1 MNLSDARYAK
11 YALVREMLDTVGVA
25 KSLRSGQT
33 AAVAA
38 EIKAAGRLMLTGEG
52 SSRIFPAKNAI
63 RKALAWGLDLRI
75 VTEGSRQAAQYDL
88 ANFAVFLASNSG
100 RTKEVVLLAKKLA
113 AEGNRRRYALTAN
126 EGTLLAGEVTKTW
139 VLKCGWEQ
147 ACAATKSVVEQALFY
162 QSIVSHVAG
171 ECPTLPDS
179 GEGQGVRARDMH
191 ESLAGLD
198 KKIDD
203 VLTMPIDNAIIDRA
217 CEASTIYFAG
227 YNDGVAEELTLKT
240 NEITRKKSDY
250 LEGSYA
256 VHGIE
261 EVMDAKRRRL
271 RRRSHRGR
279 DREVPGGAGQGRGA
293 DRGGDCRPRNA
304 LPHDSRPGCRRV
316 DALLVS
322 LCRLEPA
329 GGDRSADEDRS
340 RQAATRP
347 QGRQRVHWRLMRRGL
362 RLLNVRLS
370 MSYNNSRELTAPG
383 GQPRTPTHS
392 GSRWLPA
399 IPASSIWPSTI
410 PIAPRYNRTRC
421 GSPLPQGTIRW
432 CPVRRH
438 LFSDGPMFKATIN
451 TAAIARG

>member
-1 MNLSDARYAK
+1 MNLSDARYAM

-25 KSLRSGQT
+25 KAFDPGQT

-75 VTEGSRQAAQYDL
+75 ATEGSRQAAQYDL

-126 EGTLLAGEVTKTW
+126 EGTILAGDVTKTW

-162 QSIVSHVAG
+162 QSIISHVA
-171 ECPTLPDS
+171 
-179 GEGQGVRARDMH
+179 ARNMQQ
-191 ESLAGLD
+191 SLAGLD
-198 KKIDD
+198 DKINEA
-203 VLTMPIDNAIIDRA
+203 LTMPIDKAILDKA
-217 CEASTIYFAG
+217 CDASTIFFAG

-261 EVMDAKRRRL
+261 EVMDAKDVVFVVDPIEGEIEKFQDVL
-271 RRRSHRGR
+271 VKGVGLTVVAIA
-279 DREVPGGAGQGRGA
+279 DRETPFPTIRVPAAGELTPYLYLCAGW
-293 DRGGDCRPRNA
+293 N
-304 LPHDSRPGCRRV
+304 
-316 DALLVS
+316 LLV
-322 LCRLEPA
+322 EI
-329 GGDRSADEDRS
+329 
-340 RQAATRP
+340 
-347 QGRQRVHWRLMRRGL
+347 GL
-362 RLLNVRLS
+362 RMKIDLDK
-370 MSYNNSRELTAPG
+370 
-383 GQPRTPTHS
+383 
-392 GSRWLPA
+392 
-399 IPASSIWPSTI
+399 
-410 PIAPRYNRTRC
+410 
-421 GSPLPQGTIRW
+421 PQR
-432 CPVRRH
+432 
-438 LFSDGPMFKATIN
+438 
-451 TAAIARG
+451 ARKVGNEYVAG